1 MNGKKYLRQ
10 KAAQPRTVLTP
21 QESETYLQTVWRR
34 FRRHKLAMVSCVVV
48 LLLVLAALIGPLL
61 CLSLIHI

>member
-21 QESETYLQTVWRR
+21 QESETYLQTVWRPMMANYAANQ
-34 FRRHKLAMVSCVVV
+34 RRGVKMLGKAKEHYGEVS
-48 LLLVLAALIGPLL
+48 P
-61 CLSLIHI
+61 